1 MTSSP
6 SAAPK
11 PPRAFEVDSLLD
23 ASAMLAL
30 VFKEPG
36 AEVVVEALRSGV
48 CMSSVNAAEVAA
60 RLHEE
65 GWQAPQVALV
75 FDELGVRVLP
85 FAVDVALLSGR
96 YRAATRSL
104 GLGLGDRACLATAR
118 IQGCPLLTADRA
130 WAELDLEGVEV
141 RCIR

>member
-1 MTSSP
+1 M
-6 SAAPK
+6 
-11 PPRAFEVDSLLD
+11 DILLD
-23 ASAMLAL
+23 ASAILAL

-36 AEVVVEALRSGV
+36 VDLVVEALRSGAS
-48 CMSSVNAAEVAA
+48 MSSVNAAEVAA

-65 GWQAPQVALV
+65 GWEESEVALV

-96 YRAATRSL
+96 YRVATRSL

-118 IQGCPLLTADRA
+118 IQGCPLLTADHA

-141 RCIR
+141 RCFR

>member
-1 MTSSP
+1 M
-6 SAAPK
+6 
-11 PPRAFEVDSLLD
+11 DILLD
-23 ASAMLAL
+23 ASAILAL

-36 AEVVVEALRSGV
+36 ADLVVEALRSGAS
-48 CMSSVNAAEVAA
+48 MSSVNAAEVAA

-65 GWQAPQVALV
+65 GWEESEVALV

-96 YRAATRSL
+96 YRVATRSL

-118 IQGCPLLTADRA
+118 IQGCPLLTADHA

-141 RCIR
+141 RCFR